1 VGLVPVRV
9 SGERLAFRAPPLRRE
24 GALSAAD
31 RAEAVALLGLDA
43 GAVLDAVHVN
53 NGPDWRLIRLGSAAE
68 VLAVSPLLQWPEGM
82 DLGVIGPHEDGGW
95 EIRAFFTKRGGAVV
109 EDPVTGSFNAGVAQY
124 LYGAGLVSGNYVA
137 FQGRCVGADGR
148 IYVSRDAE
156 GVWIGGDVRMV
167 AQNGD
172 LGEGVK
178 FLDK

>member
-1 VGLVPVRV
+1 
-9 SGERLAFRAPPLRRE
+9 
-24 GALSAAD
+24 
-31 RAEAVALLGLDA
+31 
-43 GAVLDAVHVN
+43 
-53 NGPDWRLIRLGSAAE
+53 
-68 VLAVSPLLQWPEGM
+68 
-82 DLGVIGPHEDGGW
+82 
-95 EIRAFFTKRGGAVV
+95 V